1 MPLNNAYNICNCKV
15 ARVAAYLPHI
25 HRWLF
30 WRCSDVTAG
39 KRATQLLDGRSIGT
53 MKATKIT
60 MMLVLAGMAMTAA
73 ATGEL
78 MAYY

>member
-1 MPLNNAYNICNCKV
+1 LVRFEAHVTYF
-15 ARVAAYLPHI
+15 

-39 KRATQLLDGRSIGT
+39 KRATQLLDGRSLGK

-60 MMLVLAGMAMTAA
+60 LMLVLAGMAMTAA
-73 ATGEL
+73 ATGE
-78 MAYY
+78 